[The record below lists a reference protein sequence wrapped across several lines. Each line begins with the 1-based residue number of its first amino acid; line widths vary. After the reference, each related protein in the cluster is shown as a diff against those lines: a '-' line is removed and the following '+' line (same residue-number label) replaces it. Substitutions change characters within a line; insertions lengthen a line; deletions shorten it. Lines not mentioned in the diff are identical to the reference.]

1 MNPPTS
7 KVRIWLLAFRPKTLP
22 AAIAPVLLG
31 VSLAVHDG
39 RFLWPVALVTLLAAL
54 LIQIGTN
61 LANDLFDFLKG
72 TDTEE
77 RVGPTRATQAGLITP
92 HEMKR
97 GTAVTFGLAIL
108 LGFYLAWVGGWPI
121 VWIGLASIAA
131 GVAYTGGPYPLGYH
145 GWGDVFVMLFFG
157 LIAVPGTYYL
167 QTGRVTGDSLL
178 LGVAMGAMSTAI
190 LVVNNLRDIETDAKT
205 GKRTLAVRLGKTF
218 SRLEYTTL
226 LFAAYLIPTLLAV
239 RWGNHLALY
248 LVYFSLPVGIRLGIS
263 VWMLE
268 GAELFPILG
277 DTARLL
283 MFYSVL
289 VALGMIL

>member
-1 MNPPTS
+1 MAAHDS
-7 KVRIWLLAFRPKTLP
+7 KLKIWLLASRPKTLP

-31 VSLAVHDG
+31 ISLAIHEG
-39 RFLWPVALVTLLAAL
+39 HLNLAVAVFTLLAAL

-77 RVGPTRATQAGLITP
+77 RIGPTRATQAGLVTP
-92 HEMKR
+92 REMKL
-97 GTAVTFGLAIL
+97 GTAITFGLAIL

-121 VWIGLASIAA
+121 VWIGLASVAA
-131 GVAYTGGPYPLGYH
+131 GLAYTGGPYPLGYH

-167 QTGRVTGDSLL
+167 QTGRVTVDSLL
-178 LGVAMGAMSTAI
+178 LGIAIGALSTAI
-190 LVVNNLRDIETDAKT
+190 LVVNNLRDIATDAKT
-205 GKRTLAVRLGKTF
+205 GKRTLAVIRGKTF
-218 SRLEYTTL
+218 SRLEYTL
-226 LFAAYLIPTLLAV
+226 LLLTAYLIPTLLAV

-248 LVYFSLPVGIRLGIS
+248 MVYFSVPTAVKMTLS
-263 VWMLE
+263 MWTLE
-268 GAELFPILG
+268 GVDLFPILG
-277 DTARLL
+277 GTARLL

-289 VALGMIL
+289 LALGMVL